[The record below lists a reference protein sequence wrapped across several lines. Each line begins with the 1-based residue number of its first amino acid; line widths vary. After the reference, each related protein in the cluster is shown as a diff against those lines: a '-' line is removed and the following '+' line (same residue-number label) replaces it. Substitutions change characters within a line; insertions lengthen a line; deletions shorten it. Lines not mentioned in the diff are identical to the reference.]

1 MAVVDF
7 RSEDKSLRQ
16 ENEPHRLDV
25 VQRWFQTVITDDGG
39 VQEGME
45 SSDAQKLIPLARGQL
60 EQVIRRSSNLRAEE
74 RLSIYANAYY
84 ARLVECLAE
93 CFPVLKKAVGN
104 EIFES
109 FAVEYLQHH
118 PPQSYTL
125 DKLGEHFSRFL
136 EETRPDL
143 SQEGKPPEKPNWPDF
158 LIDLCRLEW
167 TIAKVFDGPG
177 IEDKAILTAADLQ
190 DLAPERFGEA
200 RLIPVVCLRL
210 LTFRYPVNSY
220 YTAARRCGKDEEP
233 PIPPPGA
240 QHVAITRYDYI
251 VRRFELTYPQKVL
264 LETLRS
270 GKSVA
275 EAIAVAANASERE
288 DDELAEQL
296 HSWFS
301 FWTSERFFQSI
312 EFPDTAF
319 SEGARSKSRW

>member
-1 MAVVDF
+1 MVDF
-7 RSEDKSLRQ
+7 QPEDKSLRQ
-16 ENEPHRLDV
+16 ENEPRRLDV
-25 VQRWFQTVITDDGG
+25 VQRWFQAVITHERG

-45 SSDAQKLIPLARGQL
+45 SGDAQSLIPLARGQL
-60 EQVIRRSSNLRAEE
+60 EQVIRRSNKLRAEE

-109 FAVEYLQHH
+109 FAVEYLQHY

-136 EETRPDL
+136 KETRPDL

-158 LIDLCRLEW
+158 LIDLSRLEW

-220 YTAARRCGKDEEP
+220 YTAARRRGEDKELS
-233 PIPPPGA
+233 IPPPGT
-240 QHVAITRYDYI
+240 QHVAISRYDYI

-264 LETLRS
+264 LESLRS
-270 GKSVA
+270 GQNVA
-275 EAIAVAANASERE
+275 QAITAAADASEAS
-288 DDELAEQL
+288 DDELAEHL

-301 FWTSERFFQSI
+301 FWVSERFFQ
-312 EFPDTAF
+312 AV
-319 SEGARSKSRW
+319 G